1 MDNNKIKQGKPIKK
15 HMTTKKLNKYVLYEL
30 KTRNKM
36 QNIICI
42 PKTKNKIK
50 KEITNHIISGNKK
63 RYLNSLQ
70 NNLTKKR
77 SNLKQKNRKD
87 ATHFAN

>member
-1 MDNNKIKQGKPIKK
+1 MDNNKIKQGKPTKK

-42 PKTKNKIK
+42 QETKNQMK
-50 KEITNHIISGNKK
+50 KEITKK
-63 RYLNSLQ
+63 NLKWKTHKKTPEQ
-70 NNLTKKR
+70 LTK
-77 SNLKQKNRKD
+77 
-87 ATHFAN
+87 